1 MASFEKQKNGK
12 TWRYIISYK
21 DDDGKYK
28 KYQKG
33 GFRTKQEAKVHATD
47 MEYNLKRGY
56 NINNDVIFADYFKQW
71 YEVTKK
77 PHVSAKTLTRY
88 EAMHTHI
95 RKFFK
100 NTLLKNITPT

>member
-47 MEYNLKRGY
+47 MEYNLKHGY
-56 NINNDVIFADYFKQW
+56 NINNDVIFAD
-71 YEVTKK
+71 
-77 PHVSAKTLTRY
+77 
-88 EAMHTHI
+88 
-95 RKFFK
+95 
-100 NTLLKNITPT
+100 